1 MGVSDQLH
9 APDSLLLG
17 RAHGIHCIRGC
28 TGPPSWSVCYVL
40 EENVVSLPGIIPGCP
55 THNPSARKQRSDVG
69 KFSFVNR
76 TIADWNKLPEEIFG
90 FPPAKVHAFSKRVKK
105 AVERL

>member
-1 MGVSDQLH
+1 VTCPAHL
-9 APDSLLLG
+9 SLLDL
-17 RAHGIHCIRGC
+17 IILIISDEDQDCKIR
-28 TGPPSWSVCYVL
+28 
-40 EENVVSLPGIIPGCP
+40 
-55 THNPSARKQRSDVG
+55 ARKQRSDVG

-76 TIADWNKLPEEIFG
+76 TIADWNKLLEEIFG